1 VKVPRINRFNPRIRA
16 EIEARL
22 LDGDFP
28 SYRAL
33 AAELKRHGCHISKSA
48 LHAHRQR
55 LIAAHLRA
63 QKQQERN
70 R

>member
-1 VKVPRINRFNPRIRA
+1 MLA

-22 LDGDFP
+22 LAGDFP
-28 SYRAL
+28 GYRKL
-33 AAELKRHGCHISKSA
+33 AAELKRRGCHISKSA

-55 LIAAHLRA
+55 LIAARLNA
-63 QKQQERN
+63 QKQQERT